1 MEQEE
6 AQQIEKEMQV
16 YLEEYSESYLV
27 SDAKRSESM
36 EPDVKVQT
44 ETASGERIW
53 TGIAGMESRSAKGI
67 SRCARK
73 ADSMEDLVF
82 LQGRGTKLGT
92 PLHRIWKPE
101 KARKK
106 VFGRRDQ
113 LFHTILRDTVP
124 RMPGRHRQNRKT
136 GGGRSAECSLFCC
149 RQRIHGYSGYI
160 SNQNCKENSTNL

>member
-1 MEQEE
+1 
-6 AQQIEKEMQV
+6 
-16 YLEEYSESYLV
+16 
-27 SDAKRSESM
+27 M

-67 SRCARK
+67 SRWCKESGFHGRFGLFAGKRNKIRDTATSDLEARK
-73 ADSMEDLVF
+73 GKKKGLRGGETNCSTQSSETQFPGCQADT
-82 LQGRGTKLGT
+82 GK
-92 PLHRIWKPE
+92 
-101 KARKK
+101 
-106 VFGRRDQ
+106 
-113 LFHTILRDTVP
+113 
-124 RMPGRHRQNRKT
+124 NRKT